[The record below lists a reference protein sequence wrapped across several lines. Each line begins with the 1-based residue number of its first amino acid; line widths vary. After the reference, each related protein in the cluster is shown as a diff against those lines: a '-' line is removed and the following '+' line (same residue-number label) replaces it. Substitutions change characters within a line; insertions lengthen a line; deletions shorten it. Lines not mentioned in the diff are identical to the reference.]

1 MNKKTSRALV
11 SVLIVGGTLTV
22 LLARS
27 VREDS
32 QFYKHVDE
40 VMNAPDAWYGKKL
53 QLHGFVVDK
62 SISWVPEKL
71 DYRFTVKNGDQ
82 TVSASYTGIVPD
94 GFKDG
99 AEVVLTGKLT
109 PAGFVVAPGG
119 VSAKCPSKYEE
130 QKRAGR

>member
-1 MNKKTSRALV
+1 MSKKTLRVVL
-11 SVLIVGGTLTV
+11 SVLIVGGTLSV

-27 VREDS
+27 VREDT

-40 VMNAPDAWYGKKL
+40 VMTKPDAWYGKKL
-53 QLHGFVVDK
+53 QMHGFVVEK
-62 SISWVPEKL
+62 SIEWNPSTL

-82 TVSASYTGIVPD
+82 TVRATYNGLVPD

-99 AEVVLTGKLT
+99 AEVVLTGMLST
-109 PAGFVVAPGG
+109 AGFAVDPGG
-119 VSAKCPSKYEE
+119 VQAKCPSKYEE

>member
-1 MNKKTSRALV
+1 MTKKTLRVVL
-11 SVLIVGGTLTV
+11 SVLIVGGTLSV

-27 VREDS
+27 VREDA

-40 VMNAPDAWYGKKL
+40 VMAAPQAWYNRKL
-53 QLHGFVVDK
+53 QVHGFVVDK
-62 SISWVPEKL
+62 SIFVNRATL
-71 DYRFTVKNGDQ
+71 DYKFTVKNADKTLDVTYNG
-82 TVSASYTGIVPD
+82 VVPD
-94 GFKDG
+94 GFKDS

-109 PAGFVVAPGG
+109 PAGFVVDPGG